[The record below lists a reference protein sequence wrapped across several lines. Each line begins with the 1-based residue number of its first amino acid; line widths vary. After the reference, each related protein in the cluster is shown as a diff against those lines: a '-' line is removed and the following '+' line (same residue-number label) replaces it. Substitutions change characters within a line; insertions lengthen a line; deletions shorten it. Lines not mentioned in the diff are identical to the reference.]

1 MPLGCGC
8 DGSCVGSCVN
18 KKALQHLVIN
28 TDGEP
33 SQEDIFQIRKMLLVL
48 YQILVRLAV
57 MLGNLSCSCIQ
68 KTPHIPF
75 LGEVLTEIRNSSD
88 ICKDMFNCMVKDPER
103 VTEILWALAHYLDVL
118 ETPSG
123 EMGRSEMKDSLYLIS
138 QNDLQCECD
147 AKLRGDATNV
157 KSMADDV
164 LKQLYALQ
172 VKYGGGH
179 PVQCKRIGQ
188 LCSKYELTL
197 KQILPLVNRAVE
209 LFNQLSTIL
218 AQTPD
223 AHVVF
228 RTSAD
233 KPLDA
238 LVRTLNELLSEPPSD
253 DQPLNSYFNGEL
265 SPNTVQMVRAFW
277 NLAVLMDKIM
287 PLLQQEMQRYSI
299 DRNISL
305 LGKSSD
311 QVISL
316 LRDGYPR
323 NHMCDIV
330 NTIVYHRESSN
341 EEEGEGLLQRH
352 PAFQGR
358 WA

>member
-1 MPLGCGC
+1 
-8 DGSCVGSCVN
+8 
-18 KKALQHLVIN
+18 
-28 TDGEP
+28 
-33 SQEDIFQIRKMLLVL
+33 
-48 YQILVRLAV
+48 
-57 MLGNLSCSCIQ
+57 
-68 KTPHIPF
+68 
-75 LGEVLTEIRNSSD
+75 
-88 ICKDMFNCMVKDPER
+88 
-103 VTEILWALAHYLDVL
+103 
-118 ETPSG
+118 
-123 EMGRSEMKDSLYLIS
+123 
-138 QNDLQCECD
+138 
-147 AKLRGDATNV
+147 
-157 KSMADDV
+157 MADDV

-330 NTIVYHRESSN
+330 NTIVYHRESSID
-341 EEEGEGLLQRH
+341 EENDEENGVLRRH
-352 PAFQGR
+352 PAFQGK
-358 WA
+358 